1 MASIVKRRFYPRD
14 MYNLDQFIERFFD
27 MNTDVWGSQPLGFP
41 LDVIEKDN
49 EFLVR
54 ADTAGFDP
62 ERLEITYDNS
72 TLSIKGEIKEEN
84 VEEKEGKYHIQER
97 RTGTFFRS
105 VSLPGQIEHSGI
117 SAETE
122 NGILTVHL
130 PKKPEA
136 QPKRIEIKPKSVQV
150 VDQAK

>member
-1 MASIVKRRFYPRD
+1 MANIVRRRFYPREL
-14 MYNLDQFIERFFD
+14 YNLDQFMDRFLD
-27 MNTDVWGSQPLGFP
+27 MNADAWGSQPLGFP
-41 LDVIEKDN
+41 LDVIEKDD

-54 ADTAGFDP
+54 ADAAGFDP
-62 ERLEITYDNS
+62 ELLEITYDNN
-72 TLSIKGEIKEEN
+72 TLSIKGEIREEN
-84 VEEKEGKYHIQER
+84 KEEKEGKYHVQER
-97 RTGTFFRS
+97 RVGTFYRS
-105 VSLPGQIEHSGI
+105 VSLPGQIEQGKI

>member
-14 MYNLDQFIERFFD
+14 LYNLDQFMDWFFD
-27 MNTDVWGSQPLGFP
+27 INADLWGSQPLGFP
-41 LDVIEKDN
+41 LDVIEKDT
-49 EFLVR
+49 EFIVR
-54 ADTAGFDP
+54 ADAAGFDP
-62 ERLEITYDNS
+62 ELLEITYDNN

-84 VEEKEGKYHIQER
+84 KEEKEGKYHLQER
-97 RTGTFFRS
+97 RSGTFFRS
-105 VSLPGQIEHSGI
+105 VSLPGQIDQSAI

-122 NGILTVHL
+122 NGILTIHL

-150 VDQAK
+150 VDQGK